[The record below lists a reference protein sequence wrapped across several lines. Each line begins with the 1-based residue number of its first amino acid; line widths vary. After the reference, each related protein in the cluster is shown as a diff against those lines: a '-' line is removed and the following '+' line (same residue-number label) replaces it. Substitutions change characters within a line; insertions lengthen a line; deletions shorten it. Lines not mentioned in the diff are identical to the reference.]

1 MAAMKIKKTGEDYA
15 IIGISYLILFLFAL
29 ITFFPFI
36 NVVCKAFSEEWAVV
50 SGQVGLLPVG
60 FQFDTMKYVVSS
72 DMFLNAFKMSLIVTV
87 LGTLLGVFMTAL
99 VAYPLSKKHMKGI
112 KLILFLFVFTM
123 LFHGGLVPTY
133 LLIKKL
139 GIYNTAWSLI
149 LPGAISVYN
158 MLIIKNY
165 YESLPESL
173 EESARID
180 GAGNLRIFFSLIVP
194 PSKPVLAAITLFTA
208 VGLWNEY
215 FNAMVYITST
225 ELKTLPLY
233 LRDIIVDAASGSSAD
248 QLMNMPGESVRA
260 ATIIA
265 SAVPILC
272 VYPFVQKYFMKGI
285 LIGSVKG

>member
-1 MAAMKIKKTGEDYA
+1 MTG
-15 IIGISYLILFLFAL
+15 
-29 ITFFPFI
+29 
-36 NVVCKAFSEEWAVV
+36 
-50 SGQVGLLPVG
+50 
-60 FQFDTMKYVVSS
+60 
-72 DMFLNAFKMSLIVTV
+72 
-87 LGTLLGVFMTAL
+87 
-99 VAYPLSKKHMKGI
+99 
-112 KLILFLFVFTM
+112 
-123 LFHGGLVPTY
+123 
-133 LLIKKL
+133 
-139 GIYNTAWSLI
+139 
-149 LPGAISVYN
+149 
-158 MLIIKNY
+158 KNY

-194 PSKPVLAAITLFTA
+194 LSKPVLATITLFTA

-265 SAVPILC
+265 STVPILC